1 MEVDFTVLESELPL
15 IKVGDKVEVTPYA
28 SAAGVRQEISVKSIR
43 WWMKMVWCV

>member
-28 SAAGVRQEISVKSIR
+28 SAAGVRQGNISEINPLVDE
-43 WWMKMVWCV
+43 MVWCV